1 MYWQLSPLLADPHY
15 PNDLKGQ
22 ATTAE
27 TNFFIRI
34 TYNEKVGIAITKTGL
49 HHSYVI

>member
-27 TNFFIRI
+27 TNFLS
-34 TYNEKVGIAITKTGL
+34 GL
-49 HHSYVI
+49 LIMKK